1 MAIVLKG
8 TAVIK
13 TGGCL
18 CGETRY
24 QISALPLRS
33 SVCHC
38 RYCQL
43 RTGSAFGVSIYFQDD
58 EVTLL
63 SGKLD
68 YFSYSTESGHKVK
81 NERCSI
87 CGTNLFWTIDAPSY
101 IGLKGVAGGTFDPP
115 TFWFQLTRSVF
126 SRSKASFCEII
137 APEKHET
144 HPDYAPLKQDEERLS
159 GKKTKTLPT
168 LKDEC

>member
-1 MAIVLKG
+1 MAIALQE
-8 TAVIK
+8 TAMIK

-24 QISALPLRS
+24 QISAEPLRS

-63 SGKLD
+63 SGTLD
-68 YFSYSTESGHKVK
+68 YFSYLTESGHSVK

-101 IGLKGVAGGTFDPP
+101 IRLKGVAGGTFDPP
-115 TFWFQLTRSVF
+115 KFWFKLTRSVF
-126 SRSKASFCEII
+126 SRLKASFCEIVV
-137 APEKHET
+137 PKEQVT
-144 HPDYAPLKQDEERLS
+144 HPDYAPLKQEEERLS
-159 GKKTKTLPT
+159 GKKR
-168 LKDEC
+168 

>member
-1 MAIVLKG
+1 M
-8 TAVIK
+8 IK

-24 QISALPLRS
+24 QITAEPFRS

-43 RTGSAFGVSIYFQDD
+43 RTGSAFGVSIYFRD
-58 EVTLL
+58 EEVILL

-68 YFSYSTESGHKVK
+68 HFSYATESGHNVK

-101 IGLKGVAGGTFDPP
+101 IDLKALLAEPSTP
-115 TFWFQLTRSVF
+115 Q
-126 SRSKASFCEII
+126 
-137 APEKHET
+137 
-144 HPDYAPLKQDEERLS
+144 LS
-159 GKKTKTLPT
+159 GSNWQGRFFLVQKLIFVKSLLPKNMRSIQIMPHLNKTKKNYPVKKTMTLPT
-168 LKDEC
+168 HKGEY

>member
-8 TAVIK
+8 TAMIK
-13 TGGCL
+13 AGGCL

-24 QISALPLRS
+24 QISAVPLRS

-63 SGKLD
+63 SGKLEH
-68 YFSYSTESGHKVK
+68 FSYATESGHNVK

-115 TFWFQLTRSVF
+115 TFWFKLTRSVF

-137 APEKHET
+137 APEEHAT

-159 GKKTKTLPT
+159 GQKNNDLTNT
-168 LKDEC
+168 

>member
-1 MAIVLKG
+1 MIYDFAIVLKG
-8 TAVIK
+8 SAMIK

-24 QISALPLRS
+24 QTNAEPLRS

-58 EVTLL
+58 EVNLL

-68 YFSYSTESGHKVK
+68 YFSYSTESGIVTVSSGQ
-81 NERCSI
+81 EV
-87 CGTNLFWTIDAPSY
+87 TNDLPVSSRKLY
-101 IGLKGVAGGTFDPP
+101 KG
-115 TFWFQLTRSVF
+115 
-126 SRSKASFCEII
+126 
-137 APEKHET
+137 
-144 HPDYAPLKQDEERLS
+144 
-159 GKKTKTLPT
+159 
-168 LKDEC
+168 

>member
-1 MAIVLKG
+1 M
-8 TAVIK
+8 IK

-24 QISALPLRS
+24 QISAEPLRS

-63 SGKLD
+63 SGTLD
-68 YFSYSTESGHKVK
+68 YFSYSTESGHSVK
-81 NERCSI
+81 MSYV
-87 CGTNLFWTIDAPSY
+87 LFAEQIY
-101 IGLKGVAGGTFDPP
+101 FK
-115 TFWFQLTRSVF
+115 QLMRRAT
-126 SRSKASFCEII
+126 
-137 APEKHET
+137 
-144 HPDYAPLKQDEERLS
+144 
-159 GKKTKTLPT
+159 
-168 LKDEC
+168 

>member
-1 MAIVLKG
+1 MAIALQE
-8 TAVIK
+8 TAMIK

-24 QISALPLRS
+24 QISAEPLRS
-33 SVCHC
+33 LVCHC
-38 RYCQL
+38 RYCQH

-63 SGKLD
+63 SGTLD
-68 YFSYSTESGHKVK
+68 SFSYLTESGHSVK

-101 IGLKGVAGGTFDPP
+101 IGLKGVAGGIVRPP
-115 TFWFQLTRSVF
+115 NILVQADKVGFL
-126 SRSKASFCEII
+126 SF
-137 APEKHET
+137 K
-144 HPDYAPLKQDEERLS
+144 S
-159 GKKTKTLPT
+159 
-168 LKDEC
+168 

>member
-1 MAIVLKG
+1 MTIVLKG
-8 TAVIK
+8 TAMIK

-24 QISALPLRS
+24 QITAEPFRS

-68 YFSYSTESGHKVK
+68 HFSYATESGHNVK

-87 CGTNLFWTIDAPSY
+87 CEAN
-101 IGLKGVAGGTFDPP
+101 
-115 TFWFQLTRSVF
+115 
-126 SRSKASFCEII
+126 FCEII
-137 APEKHET
+137 APEEHAT

-159 GKKTKTLPT
+159 GQKNNDLTNT
-168 LKDEC
+168 

>member
-1 MAIVLKG
+1 M
-8 TAVIK
+8 IK
-13 TGGCL
+13 AGGCL

-24 QISALPLRS
+24 QISAVPRRS

-43 RTGSAFGVSIYFQDD
+43 RTGSAFGVSIYFRD
-58 EVTLL
+58 EEVILL

-68 YFSYSTESGHKVK
+68 HFSYATESGHNVK

-115 TFWFQLTRSVF
+115 TFWFKLTRSVF
-126 SRSKASFCEII
+126 SRSKANFCKII
-137 APEKHET
+137 APEEHAT

-159 GKKTKTLPT
+159 GQKNNDLTNT
-168 LKDEC
+168 